1 MRLMDKDRPESG
13 VADPKPPEPA
23 GREGRGDMPRRASRP
38 KPPETSSEFLGGR
51 ILIAMPGIGDP
62 RFERSVLLICGHDA
76 GHAMAIAVNRP
87 LDGLSVPALLQRLGL
102 GHEGVPEAPVLSGGP
117 VERERGYVLHSDD
130 YAAEGST
137 VPVAE
142 GVGLTDTREVLDA
155 LGDASRRPRR
165 SLLALGYAGWGPG
178 QLESE
183 LRQGVWLTCDPDEE
197 LLFGRDY
204 AAKWAVA
211 LAKIGVTPDRLSS
224 QAGRA

>member
-1 MRLMDKDRPESG
+1 
-13 VADPKPPEPA
+13 
-23 GREGRGDMPRRASRP
+23 MPRRASRP

-155 LGDASRRPRR
+155 LGDATRRPRR
-165 SLLALGYAGWGPG
+165 SLLALGYAGWAPG
-178 QLESE
+178 QLETE
-183 LRQGVWLTCDPDEE
+183 IQENGWLHCSADPD
-197 LLFGRDY
+197 LIFGGDLVHKYER
-204 AAKWAVA
+204 A
-211 LAKIGVTPDRLSS
+211 LKKLGIHAGMLSS
-224 QAGRA
+224 EAGHA

>member
-1 MRLMDKDRPESG
+1 MDKPRSAPAP
-13 VADPKPPEPA
+13 ADPPPPGPPGRRPRRRAGAKAGPIEIPSEYLA
-23 GREGRGDMPRRASRP
+23 GR
-38 KPPETSSEFLGGR
+38 L
-51 ILIAMPGIGDP
+51 LIAMPGIGDP

-87 LDGLSVPALLQRLGL
+87 LDGLSVPGLLERLGL
-102 GHEGVPEAPVLSGGP
+102 GHEGVPEAPVLFGGP

-130 YAAEGST
+130 YQATGST
-137 VPVAE
+137 VHVAE

-155 LGDASRRPRR
+155 LGDATRRPRR

-183 LRQGVWLTCDPDEE
+183 LRQGVWLTCEPDED
-197 LLFGRDY
+197 LLFGRDF
-204 AAKWAVA
+204 AGKWAGA
-211 LAKIGVTPDRLSS
+211 LAKIGVTPERLSP

>member
-1 MRLMDKDRPESG
+1 MDKDRPSPAK
-13 VADPKPPEPA
+13 ADPTPELA
-23 GREGRGDMPRRASRP
+23 GRGGRSSAPRRGRRP
-38 KPPETSSEFLGGR
+38 RPVETPTDFLGGR

-87 LDGLSVPALLQRLGL
+87 LDGLSVPALLQRMGL
-102 GHEGVPEAPVLSGGP
+102 GHEGVPDAPVLFGGP

-130 YAAEGST
+130 YQASDST
-137 VPVAE
+137 IQIADGVA
-142 GVGLTDTREVLDA
+142 LTDTREVLDA
-155 LGDASRRPRR
+155 LGDSSRRPRR

-183 LRQGVWLTCDPDEE
+183 LREGVWLTCDPDEE

-204 AAKWAVA
+204 ASKWAGA
-211 LAKIGVTPDRLSS
+211 LAKIGVTPDRLSP

>member
-1 MRLMDKDRPESG
+1 MDKDRPAAGASDPAPPLPGQPGE
-13 VADPKPPEPA
+13 ADVLA
-23 GREGRGDMPRRASRP
+23 RGAQPGPSDIP
-38 KPPETSSEFLGGR
+38 SEFLGGR

-76 GHAMAIAVNRP
+76 GHAMAIALNRP
-87 LDGLSVPALLQRLGL
+87 LEGLSVAGLLERLGL
-102 GHEGVPEAPVLSGGP
+102 GHEGAPDAPVLFGGP

-130 YAAEGST
+130 YAATGST
-137 VPVAE
+137 VHVAD
-142 GVGLTDTREVLDA
+142 GVALTDTREVLDA
-155 LGDASRRPRR
+155 LGDAARRPRQA
-165 SLLALGYAGWGPG
+165 LLALGYAGWGPG

-204 AAKWAVA
+204 AGKWARS
-211 LAKIGVTPDRLSS
+211 LAKIGVTPDRLSP